1 MPQLIIKSLALMLVG
16 ILWMGFLPI
25 AEAKVVWVKAGDM
38 RGNSCGK
45 FFCDLI
51 VSPILR
57 GNLGVC

>member
-1 MPQLIIKSLALMLVG
+1 MLVG